1 MGLLEDLIGS
11 LTANDRNV
19 SQDQASVL
27 VKGVLESLAGG
38 GGAGADA
45 GIDGLSR
52 RFQSAGLGDAI
63 ASWIGTGANQSV
75 EPSQLD
81 RALRGSPLEAV
92 TSRAGLGGIAGAA
105 AMAVLLPK
113 LIDKLTPKG
122 QVPPPD
128 RLREMAVQAESSDRL
143 RGPGPFAQAAESGS
157 PGGGGGGGSQP
168 KADFSKVRSG
178 ASSTAPTPA
187 AEEKTYTVAAG
198 DSLSKIAK
206 KVYGDAKQWKRIFEA
221 NRDQISNP
229 DLIHPGQVLR
239 IPN

>member
-11 LTANDRNV
+11 LTASDRNV

-38 GGAGADA
+38 GADA

-52 RFQSAGLGDAI
+52 RFQGAGLGDAI
-63 ASWIGTGANQSV
+63 ASWIGTGANQPV

-113 LIDKLTPKG
+113 LIDRLTPKG

-157 PGGGGGGGSQP
+157 PGGGGGSQP
-168 KADFSKVRSG
+168 KPDFSKVRSG
-178 ASSTAPTPA
+178 ASSTAPPPA

-198 DSLSKIAK
+198 DSLSKISK
-206 KVYGDAKQWKRIFEA
+206 KVYGDANQWKRIFEA